1 MAAIEKRGENS
12 YRLTVSLGY
21 NKEGKKQTKK
31 KTIDLSN
38 IPVKKREEEAN
49 KQFTLFENDVKKGL
63 FVNNDRITFEEFID
77 KWLVDYAIPTLAP
90 KTLVRYNEILSRIIP
105 ALGHLR
111 LIQLQPTHLMEF
123 YNNLREDGIRKDSKY
138 TPKKNFIEI
147 ITNHGCRLNDIPLK
161 CNVTQRTITNLK
173 LFRHIDPI
181 IANKISTGLGLKTNI
196 LFDTVSRSASL
207 SERTILYHH
216 RVISSILNTAMQ
228 WQFII
233 SNPATRVAPPK
244 TQKKEAKHLD
254 EIQSVYLLELLNN
267 EPIKYKA
274 MVYLSIFGG
283 MRMGELTGLEWSDL
297 DMENGLLSIHQAS
310 QYLPG
315 KGIFTKTTKNIS
327 SERVISLAD
336 AVITILRQ
344 YKLWQNI
351 EKVNMGSLWDDK
363 CTRIFTTREG
373 SPIFPTTPGNWFS
386 KFIKKHNDMI
396 MNNDS
401 IKKEDREPYLIS
413 TISFHGLRHTSASL
427 LIGEGTDIATV
438 SKRLGHAE
446 ISTTLNIY
454 THSLRKTDREASNK
468 LENILNKIEH
478 NKKQG

>member
-1 MAAIEKRGENS
+1 MAAIEKRGESS
-12 YRLTVSLGY
+12 YRMTVSLGY
-21 NKEGKKQTKK
+21 SKEGKKQFKK
-31 KTIDLSN
+31 KTIDLSH
-38 IPVKKREEEAN
+38 IPIKKREEEAK
-49 KQFTLFENDVKKGL
+49 KQFALFENDVKKGL
-63 FVNNDRITFEEFID
+63 FVDNEKITFEEFID
-77 KWLVDYAIPTLAP
+77 KWLIDYAIPTLAP
-90 KTLVRYNEILSRIIP
+90 KTLFRYKEILGRIIP
-105 ALGHLR
+105 ALGHIR

-123 YNNLREDGIRKDSKY
+123 YNNLRENGIRKDSKY
-138 TPKKNFIEI
+138 TPKKNFIDI
-147 ITNHGCRLNDIPLK
+147 ITKHGFTLKDIPSK

-173 LFRHIDPI
+173 LFRNIDPI
-181 IANKISTGLGLKTNI
+181 IAIKISEGLGLKTNI
-196 LFDTVSRSASL
+196 LFDTVGRSASL

-244 TQKKEAKHLD
+244 TQKKEAKHFD
-254 EIQSVYLLELLNN
+254 EIQSVYLLELLDN

-297 DMENGLLSIHQAS
+297 DMENGLLKIHQAS

-315 KGIFTKTTKNIS
+315 KGIFTKDTKNIS

-336 AVITILRQ
+336 AVIAVLRE
-344 YKLWQNI
+344 YELWQNS
-351 EKVNMGSLWDDK
+351 EKVNMGTLWDEK

-373 SPIFPTTPGNWFS
+373 GPIFPTTPGKWFS
-386 KFIKKHNDMI
+386 KFIKKHNDKI
-396 MNNDS
+396 MNDDS
-401 IKKEDREPYLIS
+401 IKREDKEPYLIS

-427 LIGEGTDIATV
+427 LIGGGADIGTV

-454 THSLRKTDREASNK
+454 THSLRKTDREASDK
-468 LENILNKIEH
+468 LENILNKKE
-478 NKKQG
+478 